1 MAMMRS
7 KKKRQQKGLPE
18 PEKAQ
23 EPGKP
28 KKIGTVLIDVYE
40 DMNVNV
46 SQFPTDQH
54 MAMLVLGN
62 ALLAVNQW
70 FFEQKQKNASPIVM
84 AKKPAV
90 SQADI
95 EKMKRNN

>member
-1 MAMMRS
+1 MMRS
-7 KKKRQQKGLPE
+7 KKKRQQKGIPE

-23 EPGKP
+23 EPGKGP

-54 MAMLVLGN
+54 MAILVLGN

-70 FFEQKQKNASPIVM
+70 FFEQKQKNASNIVM
-84 AKKPAV
+84 AKPGAT

-95 EKMKRNN
+95 EKMIKNN